1 MQDWGSG
8 PLRSTHQESSGHE
21 SILVTVCGPN
31 TYSFLQALGLNFKV
45 LKAPSTALG
54 K

>member
-1 MQDWGSG
+1 MRAQGTLKS
-8 PLRSTHQESSGHE
+8 QESGGHE
-21 SILVTVCGPN
+21 NILVILCGPS

-45 LKAPSTALG
+45 LNAPSTALG